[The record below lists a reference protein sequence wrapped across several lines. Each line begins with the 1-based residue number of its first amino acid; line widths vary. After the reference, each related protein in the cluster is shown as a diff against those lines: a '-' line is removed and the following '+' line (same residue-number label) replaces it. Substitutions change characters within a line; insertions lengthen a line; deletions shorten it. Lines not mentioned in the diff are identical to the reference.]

1 MSQKKNKK
9 TFFCKKCDYITCNKY
24 DWNKHILTRKHKMIT
39 NDKNDNKN
47 VDFICKFCNK
57 KYKFNSGLS
66 RHLKKCHNSNNGNV
80 EKKSQKSQK
89 SPNGNQSEKVK
100 DLNFKTIMMEFM
112 KTQSEQIKQQKQ
124 TIELLQQSIDT
135 NTKMMPKI
143 GNNNNNKISINLFLN
158 EKCKDAMNLKDFI
171 QNITISLDD
180 LMYTQQHGYVKGIE
194 NIFTKKLQIM
204 KPTERPIHC
213 SDKKRMQ
220 FYIKD
225 EDTWAKDENHE
236 KIDRT
241 IHDIK
246 IKQIKS
252 LAIWEKE
259 NPNYM
264 KDEKLLHQ
272 WQTLIHEI
280 MGDPEVPDVNK
291 KHIDNIKKNLA
302 TEMSM
307 KQAIKE
313 IKNID

>member
-1 MSQKKNKK
+1 MVTMV
-9 TFFCKKCDYITCNKY
+9 TFLL
-24 DWNKHILTRKHKMIT
+24 ILLVIFVK
-39 NDKNDNKN
+39 
-47 VDFICKFCNK
+47 K
-57 KYKFNSGLS
+57 KYKFRSGLS
-66 RHLKKCHNSNNGNV
+66 RHLNKYHNCENAIV

-89 SPNGNQSEKVK
+89 SPDDKMQSSSEGDV
-100 DLNFKTIMMEFM
+100 NFKTLMAEFM

-143 GNNNNNKISINLFLN
+143 GNNNNNKISINVFLN

-171 QNITISLDD
+171 QNITISLED

-194 NIFTKKLQIM
+194 NIFTKKLQFM

-213 SDKKRMQ
+213 SDKKRLQ

-225 EDTWAKDENHE
+225 EDTWTKDDNHE

-246 IKQIKS
+246 IKQIKG
-252 LAIWEKE
+252 LAVWEKE

-264 KDEKLLHQ
+264 KDEQLLHQ

-280 MGDPEVPDVNK
+280 MGDPEVPGVNK

-307 KQAIKE
+307 KEAIKE